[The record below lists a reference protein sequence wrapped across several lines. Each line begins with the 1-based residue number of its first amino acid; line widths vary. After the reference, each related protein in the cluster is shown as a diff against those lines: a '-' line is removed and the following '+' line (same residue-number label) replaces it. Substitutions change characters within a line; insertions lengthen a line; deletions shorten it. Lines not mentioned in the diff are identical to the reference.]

1 MRTPKKF
8 VSIHNHTTF
17 SPYDGLGYPEEHF
30 KWCLENGLDAH
41 AITEHGNFNSY
52 AHAQLLVQD
61 WKKSGK
67 TFKYLPGIEAY
78 FHPNLDDWRM
88 EKLKS
93 ESDKLVEKERK
104 KNKEKIKTELII
116 TSDDN
121 DDVVDIESK
130 NALTIED
137 EDESKNTKHF
147 NPLNRRHHLV
157 LLPKNDQGLQEL
169 FYLTSKS
176 FLEGYYRFPR
186 MDVRMIKE
194 TITKGNVVA
203 STACCAGLPGFN
215 ILQVLKQ
222 HKFDEITYE
231 LYKDKIIKEACV
243 NAVGNAYDMLV
254 DVFGPE
260 NLYLELQFNKLG
272 VQHIINASIIEFAK
286 RNGLTQQ
293 LNVTCDAHYYSP
305 NVWRE
310 RELYKKLGFMN
321 YKTYSPDSLP
331 KSKDELKCELYPKN
345 ATQMWDEY
353 LKIKETCGLSDED
366 DDLICDALERTH
378 DIAHHVI
385 GEVKPDMSIK
395 LPKTLVPEEE
405 SGDSWLI
412 KMCVKGLKK
421 RGLHTKKEYVDRL
434 KEELNV
440 ITSMKFSEYFVTL
453 AKIIELGRGVALIG
467 PGRGCFTPETKVL
480 MGSGNYKSIV
490 DIQVGDIVVDAYG
503 ENQGVTATHHY
514 DVDEDILE
522 LEFENGKIIRC
533 TKDHKFLTRNR
544 GWVQAQYLSED
555 DDIVEV

>member
-137 EDESKNTKHF
+137 EDESKSTKHF

-203 STACCAGLPGFN
+203 STACL
-215 ILQVLKQ
+215 
-222 HKFDEITYE
+222 H
-231 LYKDKIIKEACV
+231 
-243 NAVGNAYDMLV
+243 
-254 DVFGPE
+254 
-260 NLYLELQFNKLG
+260 
-272 VQHIINASIIEFAK
+272 
-286 RNGLTQQ
+286 
-293 LNVTCDAHYYSP
+293 
-305 NVWRE
+305 
-310 RELYKKLGFMN
+310 
-321 YKTYSPDSLP
+321 PDSLLVTNFGT
-331 KSKDELKCELYPKN
+331 LKIIDVINKLNSGQEVFTLSYDTNQNKVCFKKIVWGDCTRKN
-345 ATQMWDEY
+345 AKLLQ
-353 LKIKETCGLSDED
+353 
-366 DDLICDALERTH
+366 
-378 DIAHHVI
+378 
-385 GEVKPDMSIK
+385 IK
-395 LPKTLVPEEE
+395 LK
-405 SGDSWLI
+405 
-412 KMCVKGLKK
+412 
-421 RGLHTKKEYVDRL
+421 
-434 KEELNV
+434 
-440 ITSMKFSEYFVTL
+440 
-453 AKIIELGRGVALIG
+453 
-467 PGRGCFTPETKVL
+467 
-480 MGSGNYKSIV
+480 
-490 DIQVGDIVVDAYG
+490 
-503 ENQGVTATHHY
+503 
-514 DVDEDILE
+514 
-522 LEFENGKIIRC
+522 NGKTIKL
-533 TKDHKFLTRNR
+533 TSDHKVYTDKGWIEAQFLTKEHKI
-544 GWVQAQYLSED
+544 LS
-555 DDIVEV
+555 V

>member
-1 MRTPKKF
+1 MNMFQDF
-8 VSIHNHTTF
+8 VEIEEIVEIQEVSDVYDITVEDTHCFFANGMLVHN
-17 SPYDGLGYPEEHF
+17 
-30 KWCLENGLDAH
+30 CL
-41 AITEHGNFNSY
+41 
-52 AHAQLLVQD
+52 
-61 WKKSGK
+61 
-67 TFKYLPGIEAY
+67 
-78 FHPNLDDWRM
+78 
-88 EKLKS
+88 
-93 ESDKLVEKERK
+93 
-104 KNKEKIKTELII
+104 
-116 TSDDN
+116 
-121 DDVVDIESK
+121 
-130 NALTIED
+130 
-137 EDESKNTKHF
+137 
-147 NPLNRRHHLV
+147 
-157 LLPKNDQGLQEL
+157 
-169 FYLTSKS
+169 
-176 FLEGYYRFPR
+176 
-186 MDVRMIKE
+186 
-194 TITKGNVVA
+194 
-203 STACCAGLPGFN
+203 AGLPGFN
-215 ILQVLKQ
+215 IFQTLKNY
-222 HKFDEITYE
+222 KFDDISYD
-231 LYKDKIIKEACV
+231 LFRDPIIKEACV
-243 NAVGNAYDMLV
+243 NAVGNAYGMLV
-254 DVFGPE
+254 DVFGQE

-272 VQHIINASIIEFAK
+272 AQHLINASIIEFAK

-293 LNVTCDAHYYSP
+293 LNVTCDAHYYNP

-353 LKIKETCGLSDED
+353 LKIKETCGLGDED

-378 DIAHHVI
+378 DIAHQVI

-453 AKIIELGRGVALIG
+453 AKIIELGRGVALVG